1 MCNTNP
7 RQTFFPLFLGTI
19 LEPLGITILA
29 IALRGDNLKLIY
41 GMLAL
46 TGIGTGIRLMPGTL
60 HGVGYFPTQ
69 VSSIVSLMSLANSLG
84 GAIST
89 TLLLNIFNNTIRTSS
104 TDIGGSSTSGSS
116 IEAIAAL
123 PPALQAAFR
132 SDARRGIVLGFF
144 ALSAFAWLGCVAM
157 MGLGNVKIGQGVEG
171 EEGKRDDEV
180 IEGSY
185 IVSLIMGT
193 KDKHRPFSN
202 SSEEGRRGFVEA

>member
-19 LEPLGITILA
+19 LEPLGITVLA
-29 IALRGDNLKLIY
+29 TALRSNNLKLIY

-60 HGVGYFPTQ
+60 HGVGYFPTH

-89 TLLLNIFNNTIRTSS
+89 TLLLNIFNNMIRTSN
-104 TDIGGSSTSGSS
+104 TGAATSGSS
-116 IEAIAAL
+116 FEAIAAL

-132 SDARRGIVLGFF
+132 SDARRGIVLGFL
-144 ALSAFAWLGCVAM
+144 ALSAFAWFGCVAM
-157 MGLGNVKIGQGVEG
+157 MGLGNVKIGPGVEE
-171 EEGKRDDEV
+171 EEGTRDDEV
-180 IEGSY
+180 LEGSY
-185 IVSLIMGT
+185 VVSLLIGR
-193 KDKHRPFSN
+193 KDKATPKANNR
-202 SSEEGRRGFVEA
+202 EEDRGGLV